1 MKIME
6 AHLTAEI
13 SVSAVRHNLQLLRGC
28 VGADVR
34 ICPAVKAD
42 CYGHGLEILLPV
54 IAEEA
59 DAMAVASAAEAIELR
74 ELGYAGEILM
84 FFTVCSCANGEMVH
98 RTLKELLS
106 RGVTLTIVSPLDAE
120 AAGRAAGELGIEAAV
135 HIMIDTGMGR
145 SGVPYNTAS
154 DLITRVRGERALRL
168 AGLYT
173 HFATADEADKSY
185 ALGQIEN
192 FRSVVDSCRGD
203 EDLTIH
209 AANSA
214 AAIDLPV
221 SHFDM
226 IRPGIAVYGYQPSD
240 QMHNRLP
247 LRPCLKLTSLLMQ
260 IKDLTAGSS
269 VGYALAHT
277 FDRAARVGLV
287 PVGYADGYSRRL
299 SGEASMRIAGVDVP
313 VCGRVSMDQVIVDLT
328 DVPSARIGDE
338 VEIISPDPSAPH
350 SVESLARLAETIPYE
365 ITCGLG
371 GRINRT
377 AVK

>member
-1 MKIME
+1 ME

-13 SVSAVRHNLQLLRGC
+13 SVSAVRHNLQLLRAR

-42 CYGHGLEILLPV
+42 CYGHGLEILWPV

-98 RTLKELLS
+98 RTLKELMGRS
-106 RGVTLTIVSPLDAE
+106 VTLTIVSGADVE
-120 AAGRAAGELGIEAAV
+120 AASRAAGELGIEAPV
-135 HIMIDTGMGR
+135 HIKIDTGMGR
-145 SGVPYNTAS
+145 SGVLHNAAPE
-154 DLITRVRGERALRL
+154 LINRVRGERSLKL

-185 ALGQIEN
+185 ALSQLDN
-192 FRSVVDSCRGD
+192 FRGVVDTCRGD
-203 EDLTIH
+203 EDMTIH

-226 IRPGIAVYGYQPSD
+226 IRPGIAVYGYQPSRE
-240 QMHNRLP
+240 MHNVLP

-269 VGYALAHT
+269 VGYGLAHT

-287 PVGYADGYSRRL
+287 PVGYADGYSRGL
-299 SGEASMRIAGVDVP
+299 SGKVTMRIAGVDVP
-313 VCGRVSMDQVIVDLT
+313 VCGRVSMDQVIVDLSE
-328 DVPSARIGDE
+328 VPSARIGDE
-338 VEIISPDPSAPH
+338 VEVISPDPSAPH
-350 SVESLARLAETIPYE
+350 SVENLARLAGTIPYE

-371 GRINRT
+371 GRISRA
-377 AVK
+377 AVE

>member
-1 MKIME
+1 ME
-6 AHLTAEI
+6 AHLTAKI
-13 SVSAVRHNLQLLRGC
+13 SASAVRHNLQLLRRH

-42 CYGHGLEILLPV
+42 CYGHGLEILWPV

-98 RTLKELLS
+98 RTLKELMGRS
-106 RGVTLTIVSPLDAE
+106 ITLTIVSPGDVE
-120 AAGRAAGELGIEAAV
+120 AASRAAGELGIEAPV
-135 HIMIDTGMGR
+135 HIKIDTGMGR
-145 SGVPYNTAS
+145 SGVLYDSAPNLI
-154 DLITRVRGERALRL
+154 DLVRGARFLRL

-185 ALGQIEN
+185 TLGQLDN
-192 FRSVVDSCRGD
+192 FRGVVDTFGGD
-203 EDLTIH
+203 ESLTIH

-240 QMHNRLP
+240 QMHNPLP
-247 LRPCLKLTSLLMQ
+247 LRPCLRLTSPLMQ

-269 VGYALAHT
+269 VGYGLTHT

-287 PVGYADGYSRRL
+287 PVGYADGYLRCL
-299 SGEASMRIAGVDVP
+299 SGKVSMRIAGVDVP
-313 VCGRVSMDQVIVDLT
+313 VCGRVSMDQAIVDLT
-328 DVPSARIGDE
+328 EVPAVRIGDE
-338 VEIISPDPSAPH
+338 VEVISPDPSAPH
-350 SVESLARLAETIPYE
+350 SVENLARLAGTIPYE

-371 GRINRT
+371 GRISRV
-377 AVK
+377 AVE

>member
-1 MKIME
+1 ME

-13 SVSAVRHNLQLLRGC
+13 SASAVRHNLQLLRAC

-42 CYGHGLEILLPV
+42 CYGHGLEILWPV

-74 ELGYAGEILM
+74 EMGYGGEILM
-84 FFTVCSCANGEMVH
+84 FFTVCSCVNGGAVH
-98 RTLKELLS
+98 RTLKELMN
-106 RGVTLTIVSPLDAE
+106 RNVTLTVVSSADAE
-120 AAGRAAGELGIEAAV
+120 AAARAAGELGIEAPV
-135 HIMIDTGMGR
+135 HIKIDTGMGR
-145 SGVPYNTAS
+145 SGVLHNSAP
-154 DLITRVRGERALRL
+154 DLINRVRRERSLRL

-185 ALGQIEN
+185 SLTQLDN
-192 FRSVVDSCRGD
+192 FRNVLDTCRGQ
-203 EDLTIH
+203 EDLMIH

-226 IRPGIAVYGYQPSD
+226 IRPGIAVYGYQSSD
-240 QMHNRLP
+240 EMHNPLP

-260 IKDLTAGSS
+260 IKDLPSGAR
-269 VGYALAHT
+269 VGYGLAHT

-287 PVGYADGYSRRL
+287 PVGYADGYSRCL
-299 SGEASMRIAGVDVP
+299 SGKVSMRIAGADVP
-313 VCGRVSMDQVIVDLT
+313 VCGRVAMDQVIVDLT
-328 DVPSARIGDE
+328 NVPSAQIGDE
-338 VEIISPDPSAPH
+338 VEVISPDPSAPH
-350 SVESLARLAETIPYE
+350 SVENLARLAGTIP
-365 ITCGLG
+365 
-371 GRINRT
+371 
-377 AVK
+377 